1 MDSRTTA
8 DVIVVLEAKVEGS
21 MVLLPITTTESPSS
35 PSLVVRT
42 AEVGVLDADAA
53 IDEVIVLPSL
63 SVVVTATWD
72 VGAALVSDA
81 DVPVASSDVLAS
93 SLVAEVSDEVSSG
106 CWSDVCVAEVAL
118 VSSPVMVGPAD
129 VTGSSVVSVVE
140 AGSSLLVGSAD
151 VVADVSCVVDSSE
164 DVGSE
169 DVGSADVVGAT
180 ELLEVMPVP
189 TICRL
194 FGMTP

>member
-21 MVLLPITTTESPSS
+21 IVLLPMTTTESPSS

-42 AEVGVLDADAA
+42 AEVGVLDADAG
-53 IDEVIVLPSL
+53 IDEVIVLPLL
-63 SVVVTATWD
+63 SVVVTATSD
-72 VGAALVSDA
+72 VGAALVSEDV
-81 DVPVASSDVLAS
+81 VPVASSDVLAS
-93 SLVAEVSDEVSSG
+93 SLVAVDSDVVSSG
-106 CWSDVCVAEVAL
+106 CWSEVCVAEVAV

-129 VTGSSVVSVVE
+129 VEGSSVVSVVE
-140 AGSSLLVGSAD
+140 AGCSLVVGSAV
-151 VVADVSCVVDSSE
+151 VVAEVSCVVDSSE
-164 DVGSE
+164 V
-169 DVGSADVVGAT
+169 VGSADVVGAT
-180 ELLEVMPVP
+180 ELLVVTPVP